1 MELISAKAEVEHS
14 GTSSEGGA
22 ALAAAMTVI
31 VDIALIMI
39 RKRYGS

>member
-31 VDIALIMI
+31 VSALIMI
-39 RKRYGS
+39 RK